1 MSSTNKSPQGYP
13 LLPTPRAIDASG
25 VRGRTPGRS
34 DEANARAGWSLTDV
48 LVHHDEP
55 LRPSPAARDVLDVEE
70 WR

>member
-25 VRGRTPGRS
+25 VRGRTPNRS

-48 LVHHDEP
+48 LVPHDEP
-55 LRPSPAARDVLDVEE
+55 LLPTAHDVLDMED
-70 WR
+70 